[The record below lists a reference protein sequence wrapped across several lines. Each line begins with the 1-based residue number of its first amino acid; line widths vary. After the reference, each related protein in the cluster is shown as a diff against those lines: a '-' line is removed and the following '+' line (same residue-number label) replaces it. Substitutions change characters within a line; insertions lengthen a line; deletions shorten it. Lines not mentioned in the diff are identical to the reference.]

1 MARTM
6 SPDRLPPSPVLA
18 RALGVVVI
26 ALMAVAIVYTAWIAL
41 ANYDRI
47 GV

>member
-1 MARTM
+1 MAPATT
-6 SPDRLPPSPVLA
+6 PDRVPPTPALA
-18 RALGVVVI
+18 RVLGLVVI